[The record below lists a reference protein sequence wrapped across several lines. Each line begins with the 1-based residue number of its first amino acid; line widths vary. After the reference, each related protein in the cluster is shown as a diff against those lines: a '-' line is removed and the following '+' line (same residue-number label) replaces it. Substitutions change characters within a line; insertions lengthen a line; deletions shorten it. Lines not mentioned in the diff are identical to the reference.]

1 MKYFI
6 FLLFCLFPIRAYA
19 YMDPGT
25 FSIIINAI
33 LGFLASIVAYILI
46 FYDRFRLFVKNIYEK
61 YLRKKL

>member
-1 MKYFI
+1 
-6 FLLFCLFPIRAYA
+6 
-19 YMDPGT
+19 MDPGT

-46 FYDRFRLFVKNIYEK
+46 FYERFRLFVKNIYEK